1 MKRRVLPMARV
12 QNISVAF
19 PSIKS
24 RVKVRLDELLNP
36 KPL

>member
-24 RVKVRLDELLNP
+24 RVEMRLVELLNP
-36 KPL
+36 KPI